1 MEINWDKIPKT
12 QEEMIIAEYIEDK
25 IAIIELLLG
34 VYTKENLLTISFTP
48 PPLKRNF
55 YTYEIKYHKH
65 GKTYLINVWKG
76 IRTGD
81 GLPVLY
87 GHLNE

>member
-1 MEINWDKIPKT
+1 MMINWDKIPKT
-12 QEEMIIAEYIEDK
+12 QEEKLIAEYIEGK
-25 IAIIELLLG
+25 IKILETLFG
-34 VYTKENLLTISFTP
+34 VYTKENLFGISFTP
-48 PPLKRNF
+48 APLKRNF

-65 GKTYLINVWKG
+65 EQKHLINIWKG

-87 GHLNE
+87 GHFNE